1 MGQGSAA
8 ARAVRFGHNSKQ
20 QLGEVL
26 RLLPSSFD
34 LVKDLLGAL
43 LLSAH
48 NGATDHLAALLLHF
62 RSHLDEAGRLE
73 LRQAA
78 LD

>member
-1 MGQGSAA
+1 M
-8 ARAVRFGHNSKQ
+8 
-20 QLGEVL
+20 L